1 MQITKY
7 GHSCLHVVDG
17 TGSVLID
24 PGVFSE
30 GWESLSGLTGVLITH
45 AHADHLDTGRL
56 GALVAANA
64 DLPVYADP
72 GAAGALADA
81 GVAATAVTAGTTL
94 DLGLPV
100 EVGSEWHAVVHEDIP
115 RITNVSYRLAGR
127 LFHPGD
133 SLRVPDEPVEILAL
147 PVMAPWMAVKEA
159 IDYFRA
165 VSPQVAIPI
174 HEKLLA
180 NTGMVYGILQGLG
193 PADARWLD
201 LDSGEPA
208 TV

>member
-7 GHSCLHVVDG
+7 GHSCLHLSEG
-17 TGSVLID
+17 EGSVLLD

-30 GWESLSGLTGVLITH
+30 GWESLTGLTGVLVTH
-45 AHADHLDTGRL
+45 AHADHLDVGRL
-56 GALVAANA
+56 GELIAANPG
-64 DLPVYADP
+64 LTVYADP
-72 GAAGALADA
+72 GAATTLADA
-81 GVAATAVTAGTTL
+81 GLAATAVTAGDTL
-94 DLGLPV
+94 DVGLPV
-100 EVGSEWHAVVHEDIP
+100 EVGGEWHAIVHQDIP

-174 HEKLLA
+174 HEKMLA
-180 NTGMVYGILQGLG
+180 GTGMVYGILQGLA
-193 PADARWLD
+193 PAGARWLD
-201 LDSGEPA
+201 LDSGEPE
-208 TV
+208 TL